1 MTRNGR
7 CKFAKYVGLTIVLAT
22 FLIAGAQLGWAAG
35 SNPTRLI
42 FAQGTDA
49 TTLDPASIDGSP
61 TAIVCMM
68 LYDTLVKYDKNLN
81 IVPDLATSWSISDD
95 ALTMTFHLRK
105 DVKFQDGTP
114 FNADAVVFNIN
125 RLLDPNTR
133 VPLRNYISFV
143 KSAKVIDEY
152 TVEFTLKYPHAPAL
166 ARLTAPNNSMVSPT
180 AVKKYGK
187 DFGTHPVGTG
197 SFNLVEWV
205 KDDHIL
211 LAKNENYW
219 GKVPAID
226 ELMIRIIPEDES
238 RVLALESGQVDFTVR
253 VPPMDVPRLK
263 GEGLNVSVVPSTR
276 AIYIGMNNQY
286 KMLKDPR
293 VRQALNYAVNKEAI
307 VEVLLQG
314 YAHVMDSPLTPQYF
328 AYKAVG
334 PYEYNPAKAKQLL
347 AEAGYPKGFT
357 ITLMTPHGRY
367 LMDYR
372 VAEAI
377 QGYLAKVGITV
388 KIKEMEWATYLSLV
402 RKPVNENPTQL
413 FLLGWGPWI
422 LDPDQM
428 LRPMFSS
435 SEWAPNGSNYTFY
448 KNDRVDELLQVG
460 TSIVDPQKREV
471 AYGQAQEIIWEDAPW
486 IFLYNE
492 QQIVAMDPKVTG
504 VNVLPF
510 ELLDFSNAK
519 KD

>member
-1 MTRNGR
+1 
-7 CKFAKYVGLTIVLAT
+7 
-22 FLIAGAQLGWAAG
+22 
-35 SNPTRLI
+35 
-42 FAQGTDA
+42 
-49 TTLDPASIDGSP
+49 
-61 TAIVCMM
+61 M
-68 LYDTLVKYDKNLN
+68 LFR
-81 IVPDLATSWSISDD
+81 S
-95 ALTMTFHLRK
+95 
-105 DVKFQDGTP
+105 
-114 FNADAVVFNIN
+114 
-125 RLLDPNTR
+125 
-133 VPLRNYISFV
+133 
-143 KSAKVIDEY
+143 
-152 TVEFTLKYPHAPAL
+152 
-166 ARLTAPNNSMVSPT
+166 
-180 AVKKYGK
+180 
-187 DFGTHPVGTG
+187 
-197 SFNLVEWV
+197 
-205 KDDHIL
+205 
-211 LAKNENYW
+211 
-219 GKVPAID
+219 
-226 ELMIRIIPEDES
+226 
-238 RVLALESGQVDFTVR
+238 
-253 VPPMDVPRLK
+253 
-263 GEGLNVSVVPSTR
+263 
-276 AIYIGMNNQY
+276 
-286 KMLKDPR
+286 
-293 VRQALNYAVNKEAI
+293 
-307 VEVLLQG
+307 
-314 YAHVMDSPLTPQYF
+314 
-328 AYKAVG
+328 
-334 PYEYNPAKAKQLL
+334 
-347 AEAGYPKGFT
+347 
-357 ITLMTPHGRY
+357 
-367 LMDYR
+367 